1 MENSAAPISRQVTSD
16 PSRHPHDWKER
27 AGRSHPPALTS
38 RSAIRKIVEIPD
50 VKQKLISQGADP
62 ETNTPEEF
70 AKYVKSEMAKW
81 GKVVRDTGA
90 SAN

>member
-1 MENSAAPISRQVTSD
+1 MNQE
-16 PSRHPHDWKER
+16 
-27 AGRSHPPALTS
+27 
-38 RSAIRKIVEIPD
+38 IRKIVEIPD

>member
-1 MENSAAPISRQVTSD
+1 MSSWFGVFLPAGTPKPIVT
-16 PSRHPHDWKER
+16 KMNQE
-27 AGRSHPPALTS
+27 
-38 RSAIRKIVEIPD
+38 IRKIVEIPD
-50 VKQKLISQGADP
+50 VKQQLISQGADP

>member
-1 MENSAAPISRQVTSD
+1 MVRRVPARRDAEAD
-16 PSRHPHDWKER
+16 RHEVNQE
-27 AGRSHPPALTS
+27 
-38 RSAIRKIVEIPD
+38 IRKIVEIPD

>member
-1 MENSAAPISRQVTSD
+1 MVRRVPARRDAEAD
-16 PSRHPHDWKER
+16 RHE
-27 AGRSHPPALTS
+27 
-38 RSAIRKIVEIPD
+38 VNQE
-50 VKQKLISQGADP
+50 LISQGADP